1 MTPDWL
7 DDLRDTLL
15 PALQARGMAIDARIR
30 LNLEAWLAA
39 AEARGL
45 LGGGAGSARI
55 PVRAIVCKSA
65 REQAL
70 FDEVFKAW
78 LSGDVAVPGAS
89 APGQKLG
96 GKGGAGKARKR
107 QVWRWRVWLL
117 GLIALIALGVGGAW
131 LAGVFDAS
139 KPEVPVKPTEIQP
152 APAPAPATAPVASQP
167 LGEVRFVGDR
177 EVLLP
182 GPPRLFGIHPLV
194 YGLAVLLMGS
204 VGLAVRRTRRQ
215 QLARIS
221 TREKL
226 REQHVFA
233 RQLLP
238 VAGERRHALRQS
250 ARLLRR
256 LRPAEGRTLDLL
268 ASTAATAARAGLF
281 SPVWR
286 PRQAMPE
293 YLVLVDRA
301 SHGDQQ
307 AHWAA
312 ELARDLHAEGVSLSL
327 YEYDRDPRWVAPL
340 RLQRSA
346 VTPATRRSR
355 PLRDLVSRHR
365 GQGLVL
371 IGDGHALID
380 LHRGG
385 LAAWVQAAFAPWPR
399 RVLMTPLPMASW
411 GPTEDVLAG
420 ADLPADAPSFLLVPA
435 RIDALA
441 AAARWLTAPAVPE
454 VAPLPGA
461 PAILPAL
468 LVQAP
473 GRWLSREAPPA
484 AEVMAL
490 VDALRDYLGPT
501 AYTWLVASAAY
512 PQLSADLTAYL
523 AHRLAEQPG
532 LQPERPDPRLF
543 EARLMAIAQLPWC
556 RQGWMPDWL
565 RRALLLSQPVGSR
578 IFIKSIV
585 QGLFKTAGN
594 EALPGGIA
602 LGNVARDDRSNW
614 LRRLR
619 DRIGLAGVVEG
630 EPADSP
636 LRDVIYL
643 GVLRGDYDRELTLE
657 VGDTLDDSDL
667 APLTLNPLRWLWAGA
682 MVVAHPARRVAARL
696 QRPGPPAAVPTESV
710 PPPDDAPGPDI
721 YLLYAQP
728 DAPIAERLARHCRAR
743 GWRLFTDV
751 QLMGGRNWIEDNAQA
766 LEAARL
772 VVVLWS
778 SHSVT
783 SQFVLD
789 AAMRG
794 WNREVL
800 IPVRIEAVAIPAPF
814 DRLHTLDVE
823 DWSGAQ
829 DHRVHALLDAL
840 APRLAP
846 RGEVYQ

>member
-15 PALQARGMAIDARIR
+15 PALQARGIAIDARIR

-55 PVRAIVCKSA
+55 PVRAVVCKSA

-70 FDEVFKAW
+70 FDEVFAAW

-89 APGQKLG
+89 APDQKSG
-96 GKGGAGKARKR
+96 GKGGAGKAGEIK
-107 QVWRWRVWLL
+107 VWPWRVWLL
-117 GLIALIALGVGGAW
+117 GLLALIALGVGGAW

-152 APAPAPATAPVASQP
+152 APATAPVAPQP
-167 LGEVRFVGDR
+167 LGAVRFVGDR

-182 GPPRLFGIHPLV
+182 GPPWLFGIHPLV

-204 VGLAVRRTRRQ
+204 VGLAVRQTRRQ

-226 REQHVFA
+226 REQQVFA

-281 SPVWR
+281 TPVWR

-420 ADLPADAPSFLLVPA
+420 AGLPVDAPSFLLVPA

-441 AAARWLTAPAVPE
+441 AAAQWLTAPAVPE

-473 GRWLSREAPPA
+473 GRWMSREAPPA

-532 LQPERPDPRLF
+532 LPPERPDPRLF

-585 QGLFKTAGN
+585 QGLFETAGSK
-594 EALPGGIA
+594 ALPSGIA

-614 LRRLR
+614 LQRLR
-619 DRIGLAGVVEG
+619 DRIGFAGVVEG
-630 EPADSP
+630 EPPDSP

-682 MVVAHPARRVAARL
+682 MVVAHPARRVAARRQIQP
-696 QRPGPPAAVPTESV
+696 QRRFA
-710 PPPDDAPGPDI
+710 
-721 YLLYAQP
+721 
-728 DAPIAERLARHCRAR
+728 IAEDAVAQIGRDRIDHAAFDAGRGEHAFALQCMFVALCITPVRDHRLARGTRVALRVPMAVRTVRPTPGRPSRRRSRRTWRPPRAPRRRRRAACATRCSNRAR
-743 GWRLFTDV
+743 
-751 QLMGGRNWIEDNAQA
+751 
-766 LEAARL
+766 ARRTRPPPTG
-772 VVVLWS
+772 S
-778 SHSVT
+778 
-783 SQFVLD
+783 
-789 AAMRG
+789 R
-794 WNREVL
+794 
-800 IPVRIEAVAIPAPF
+800 
-814 DRLHTLDVE
+814 
-823 DWSGAQ
+823 
-829 DHRVHALLDAL
+829 
-840 APRLAP
+840 
-846 RGEVYQ
+846 

>member
-1 MTPDWL
+1 MRPDWL

-45 LGGGAGSARI
+45 LGGGVGAVRI

-70 FDEVFKAW
+70 FDEVFAAW
-78 LSGDVAVPGAS
+78 LSGEVAVSGAF
-89 APGQKLG
+89 APDQKSG
-96 GKGGAGKARKR
+96 GKGGAGKTRR
-107 QVWRWRVWLL
+107 SQVWRWRVWLL
-117 GLIALIALGVGGAW
+117 GLVALIALGVGGAW
-131 LAGVFDAS
+131 LSGAFEGK
-139 KPEVPVKPTEIQP
+139 KPEVLVKAQEVQP
-152 APAPAPATAPVASQP
+152 APAPEIAPAAPQS

-182 GPPRLFGIHPLV
+182 GPPRLFGIHPFV
-194 YGLAVLLMGS
+194 YGLAVLLIGF
-204 VGLAVRRTRRQ
+204 VGLAVRHTRRQ

-226 REQHVFA
+226 REQQVFA

-250 ARLLRR
+250 ARLMRR

-268 ASTAATAARAGLF
+268 ASTAASAARAGLF
-281 SPVWR
+281 TPVWR

-355 PLRDLVSRHR
+355 PLLDLVSRHR
-365 GQGLVL
+365 GQGLIL
-371 IGDGHALID
+371 IGDGHALLD

-411 GPTEDVLAG
+411 GPTEDALAG
-420 ADLPADAPSFLLVPA
+420 AELPVDAPSFLLVPA

-441 AAARWLTAPAVPE
+441 AAAQWLTAPAVSE

-468 LVQAP
+468 LLQAP
-473 GRWLSREAPPA
+473 GRWLSREAPPS
-484 AEVMAL
+484 AEIVAL

-501 AYTWLVASAAY
+501 AYTWLAASAAY

-523 AHRLAEQPG
+523 AHRLTERPG

-556 RQGWMPDWL
+556 RQGWLPDWL
-565 RRALLLSQPVGSR
+565 RRALLLSQPVGTR
-578 IFIKSIV
+578 ILIKSIV
-585 QGLFKTAGN
+585 QGLFETAGSQ
-594 EALPGGIA
+594 AIPGGIA
-602 LGNVARDDRSNW
+602 LGSVARDDRSGW

-619 DRIGLAGVVEG
+619 DRIGFAGVVEG
-630 EPADSP
+630 EPPDSP

-643 GVLRGDYDRELTLE
+643 GVLRGDYDRELALE

-667 APLTLNPLRWLWAGA
+667 APFTLNPLRWLWAGV
-682 MVVAHPARRVAARL
+682 MVVAHPVRRGVARF
-696 QRPGPPAAVPTESV
+696 QRPGPPAAVPTESAS
-710 PPPDDAPGPDI
+710 PPEDASGPDI

-728 DAPIAERLARHCRAR
+728 DGVIAERLARHFRAR
-743 GWRLFTDV
+743 GWRVFTDV
-751 QLMGGRNWIEDNAQA
+751 QLMGGKNWIEDNAQA

-778 SHSVT
+778 SHSME
-783 SQFVLD
+783 SRFVLD

-800 IPVRIEAVAIPAPF
+800 IPVRIEAVRIPAPF
-814 DRLHTLDVE
+814 DRLHTLDVV

-840 APRLAP
+840 ARRLALI
-846 RGEVYQ
+846 GKAHK